1 MGKEKTKRKKAGGE
15 SSAELSKRLD
25 EMQMQIDILMETI
38 NVLKKDPRI
47 SQKPLKAREKAA
59 IADALKGKYPLRR
72 LLSALSL
79 GKSSYFYAKKAK
91 SNPDKHAALKAR
103 LRAEFQKNRR
113 VYGYR
118 RLRQCF
124 LPEFG
129 RLSEK
134 VVRRLMREQGL
145 SPNRKKRAKHS
156 SYLGELSPAVPSAS
170 SNNLLRQD

>member
-1 MGKEKTKRKKAGGE
+1 MKG
-15 SSAELSKRLD
+15 
-25 EMQMQIDILMETI
+25 
-38 NVLKKDPRI
+38 
-47 SQKPLKAREKAA
+47 REKAA

-91 SNPDKHAALKAR
+91 SNPGKYAAIKAR
-103 LRAEFQKNRR
+103 LRDEFQKNRR

-118 RLRQCF
+118 RLRQCL

-145 SPNRKKRAKHS
+145 SPNRKKRAKYCILKLNYVS
-156 SYLGELSPAVPSAS
+156 DKIGLFWM
-170 SNNLLRQD
+170 